1 MDQKSVNDLQ
11 KWCNE
16 NLLNR
21 TEAMAITNQSYAA
34 FAQSVYTKQ
43 LVPFIEKKG
52 ETPAG
57 TVKLFLKEDVEAYA
71 KKIKRR
77 QVNQPKKRK

>member
-1 MDQKSVNDLQ
+1 MNPKSLANLQ

-57 TVKLFLKEDVEAYA
+57 TVKLYLKADVEAYA
-71 KKIKRR
+71 EKIKRR
-77 QVNQPKKRK
+77 QINQPKKHK

>member
-1 MDQKSVNDLQ
+1 MNQKSVNDLQ

-77 QVNQPKKRK
+77 QLNQPKKRK

>member
-1 MDQKSVNDLQ
+1 MDLKSLNEVQ
-11 KWCNE
+11 AWCND

-21 TEAMAITNQSYAA
+21 TEAMDITNQSYAA

-52 ETPAG
+52 ETPSG
-57 TVKLFLKEDVEAYA
+57 TVKLFLKADVEAYA
-71 KKIKRR
+71 QKIKRR
-77 QVNQPKKRK
+77 QLNQPKKHK